1 MSGQPNVKERKKM
14 TNELETTTDDQER
27 QRMAGAISGG
37 IFMIS
42 LGVLLFTGWWWPGI
56 MVALGLSS
64 GAALIFRGRIWQG
77 IVSLLFFIGIAIAVE
92 LGRSSN
98 LSGVVIGAFILIG
111 IGVIIL
117 VKVLFFRED

>member
-1 MSGQPNVKERKKM
+1 MAEEVEF
-14 TNELETTTDDQER
+14 TTSEQEK

-64 GAALIFRGRIWQG
+64 GAALIFRGKTWQG
-77 IVSLLFFIGIAIAVE
+77 ISTLLFFCGIAVAVE
-92 LGRSSN
+92 LIRSTDI
-98 LSGVVIGAFILIG
+98 SGVVIGAFIMIG
-111 IGVIIL
+111 IGVIVL
-117 VKVLFFRED
+117 VKALFFREE